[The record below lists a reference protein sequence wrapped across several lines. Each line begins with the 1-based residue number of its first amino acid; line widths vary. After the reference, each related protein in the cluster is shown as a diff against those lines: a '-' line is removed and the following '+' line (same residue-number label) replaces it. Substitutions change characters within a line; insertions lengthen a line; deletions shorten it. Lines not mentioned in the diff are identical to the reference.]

1 MKKILYMIMSLML
14 LVVLLGCQKPQ
25 KQNLLSLENENSEKE
40 LPCYKIKTSNV
51 SSIKVKIHNDNMEE
65 GSIPLTGV
73 VYAENREDQG
83 KIIFEEFKNEKIKEG
98 DLKTSIIA
106 RYNTD
111 EIDDHFQLSITE
123 ADIDFKDYEVL
134 NLYNNININE
144 NDTIRLFSIKCNSQI
159 YDISLEVYFHEN

>member
-1 MKKILYMIMSLML
+1 MSLML
-14 LVVLLGCQKPQ
+14 LVVLLGCQKSQ
-25 KQNLLSLENENSEKE
+25 KQNLLFLENENLEKE

-51 SSIKVKIHNDNMEE
+51 SSIKVKIYTED
-65 GSIPLTGV
+65 GGIPLTGV
-73 VYAENREDQG
+73 VYGENIEDQG

-98 DLKTSIIA
+98 DLKTSIVA

-144 NDTIRLFSIKCNSQI
+144 NDTIRLFSIKCDSQI
-159 YDISLEVYFHEN
+159 YDISLEVDFYEQNED

>member
-1 MKKILYMIMSLML
+1 MKKMLYMIMSLML
-14 LVVLLGCQKPQ
+14 LVVLLGCQKSQ
-25 KQNLLSLENENSEKE
+25 KQNLLFLENENLEKE

-51 SSIKVKIHNDNMEE
+51 SSIKVKIYTED
-65 GSIPLTGV
+65 GGIPLTGV
-73 VYAENREDQG
+73 VYAENIEDQG
-83 KIIFEEFKNEKIKEG
+83 KIIFEEFKDEMIKEG

-144 NDTIRLFSIKCNSQI
+144 NDTIRLFSIKCDSQI
-159 YDISLEVYFHEN
+159 YDISLEVDFYEQNEY